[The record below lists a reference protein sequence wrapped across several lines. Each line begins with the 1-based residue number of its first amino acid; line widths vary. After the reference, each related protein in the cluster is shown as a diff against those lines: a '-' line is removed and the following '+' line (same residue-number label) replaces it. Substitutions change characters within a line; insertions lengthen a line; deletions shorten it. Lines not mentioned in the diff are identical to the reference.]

1 MAHYMIL
8 FSLTGETVGRFM
20 QNPMDRS
27 SAVRDLVSQ
36 VGGELEFYYFMLG
49 QYDGAVVCTLPDTAS
64 AVALAAAVTGTGAF
78 SRFETH
84 ELISTDEMVGI
95 LQKAKEIS
103 YQPPGA

>member
-1 MAHYMIL
+1 MPRYMIL
-8 FSLTGETVGRFM
+8 FNLTGETLGRFM
-20 QNPMDRS
+20 QNPTDRS
-27 SAVRDLVSQ
+27 SAVRDLISQ
-36 VGGELEFYYFMLG
+36 LSGEMESYYFMLG

-64 AVALAAAVTGTGAF
+64 AASVAAAVTGTGAF

-95 LQKAKEIS
+95 LQKAKDIS